1 MYEADY
7 CMYSMGNSFMDYK
20 GLYFLIVSNMCIENA
35 QGSGIETTFNN
46 K

>member
-7 CMYSMGNSFMDYK
+7 RLYSMGNSFMDYK
-20 GLYFLIVSNMCIENA
+20 RFCFLIVSNMCIENA
-35 QGSGIETTFNN
+35 KGSGIETIFNN